1 MPVDLIPEEQ
11 LRLALSVYRVDP
23 AKFESAVRERTNAAA
38 GQEIDPLATMS
49 PLLRVAASLL
59 PVEVLTAGQSSGTA
73 VQSASIAGV
82 LSKFLGVVAFP
93 AISVFVLLGAAV
105 FGIAG
110 VRRIRNANGATA
122 SGEEV
127 LRATVKQ
134 WWRDHRRGGW
144 LLLAVTIAL
153 AWYGATSILFLGY
166 IVSILILLYV
176 LKSFAKIGIGNRLIV
191 GQSCISGLLFLG
203 QTAGF
208 AGIGDQEIHLIDP
221 MLLVPVSFAGALV
234 ISVVMAHGSKTKV
247 LVPRTGMFAVLA
259 LALAVWFMNPILW
272 PATPA
277 RINDYVESFDRAEF
291 SSASWRSWEIVTS
304 GALKSGAD
312 LDLSRPRR
320 LLSQELSDQQTP
332 VLPMIL
338 GSAFHAGLVAADQV
352 SQIRDYESRLR
363 TLLAQPVSD
372 RISPLD
378 FNDWLIRAALL
389 RGDLTPE
396 QRDYLVERLHVT
408 LRSFLTRPNPG
419 TLQEPLLATELLE
432 VLGRSVNPVLYGA
445 DMQALLVRFHAKTGG
460 GFRRAGGFKLFEN
473 LFDGEIEATSDA
485 VRLMEIYGI
494 PKDFDMNWVRSFL
507 RPSWIDFSPQKWI
520 AAVTLDRLNR
530 LPGITRPSWYQTIY
544 YERSFLAA
552 LILISLCIYATVI
565 SPRPVD
571 N

>member
-1 MPVDLIPEEQ
+1 MPLNLIPEEQ

-110 VRRIRNANGATA
+110 VRRIRNAKGATA

-247 LVPRTGMFAVLA
+247 LVPRTGIFAVLA
-259 LALAVWFMNPILW
+259 LALAVWFMNPIL
-272 PATPA
+272 A
-277 RINDYVESFDRAEF
+277 RD
-291 SSASWRSWEIVTS
+291 
-304 GALKSGAD
+304 
-312 LDLSRPRR
+312 
-320 LLSQELSDQQTP
+320 
-332 VLPMIL
+332 
-338 GSAFHAGLVAADQV
+338 AGTNQ
-352 SQIRDYESRLR
+352 RLR
-363 TLLAQPVSD
+363 RV
-372 RISPLD
+372 
-378 FNDWLIRAALL
+378 
-389 RGDLTPE
+389 
-396 QRDYLVERLHVT
+396 V
-408 LRSFLTRPNPG
+408 
-419 TLQEPLLATELLE
+419 
-432 VLGRSVNPVLYGA
+432 
-445 DMQALLVRFHAKTGG
+445 
-460 GFRRAGGFKLFEN
+460 
-473 LFDGEIEATSDA
+473 
-485 VRLMEIYGI
+485 
-494 PKDFDMNWVRSFL
+494 
-507 RPSWIDFSPQKWI
+507 
-520 AAVTLDRLNR
+520 
-530 LPGITRPSWYQTIY
+530 
-544 YERSFLAA
+544 
-552 LILISLCIYATVI
+552 
-565 SPRPVD
+565 
-571 N
+571 